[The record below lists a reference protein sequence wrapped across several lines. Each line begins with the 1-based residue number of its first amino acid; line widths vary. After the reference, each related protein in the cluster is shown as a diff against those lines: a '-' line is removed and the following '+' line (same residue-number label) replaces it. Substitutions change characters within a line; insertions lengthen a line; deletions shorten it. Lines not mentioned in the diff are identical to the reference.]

1 MAVFEYRGILVA
13 SGKPTKGL
21 RDAEN
26 AKSLRTAL
34 RKDGI
39 LLTVATETAKAAGTP
54 GATKKKSLFAFA
66 PSASAGDVAVMTR
79 QLATLIGAGIPLFES
94 LTALIDQVEQDA
106 IKHALTEIRE
116 KIREG
121 TSFAKALE
129 AHPGIFPDIYINMV
143 RAGEA
148 SGTLEAVLERLTSF
162 MDAQAKLRSKVTSAL
177 AYPILMIII
186 GVALISVL
194 MVAVV
199 PNVVQIFQ
207 SMNQAL
213 PWYTSLLIGTSEFL
227 SNYWW
232 ILMPSFIIGIYF
244 FRRWTKTPTGKL
256 SWHGFLLKMPIFGKL
271 VQMLAVARFS
281 RTLATL
287 LSAGVALL
295 PAMDIVRNVLGNA
308 VLEKVIVE
316 AIGSIREGQS
326 IAEPL
331 KKSGKF
337 PPLVTHM
344 ISVGEKSG
352 KLEGMLESVA
362 DAYDAAVEARV
373 QVVTSLLEPLIIVAM
388 GGGVAFIAMAIL
400 MPLIQMSS
408 FAGG

>member
-1 MAVFEYRGILVA
+1 MAVFEYRGILVT
-13 SGKPTKGL
+13 SGKPTKGF

-26 AKSLRTAL
+26 AKSLRAAL
-34 RKDGI
+34 RKDGV
-39 LLTVATETAKAAGTP
+39 LLTVATETKAAAAG
-54 GATKKKSLFAFA
+54 GAAKKKSLFSSGG
-66 PSASAGDVAVMTR
+66 SASPAEVAIMTR

-94 LTALIDQVEQDA
+94 LTALIDQVEQDS

-129 AHPGIFPDIYINMV
+129 AHPGIFPDIYVNMV

-148 SGTLEAVLERLTSF
+148 SGTLEQVLERLTQF
-162 MDAQAKLRSKVTSAL
+162 MDAQAKLRGKVTSAL

-213 PWYTSLLIGTSEFL
+213 PWYTALLIFTSDFL
-227 SNYWW
+227 SSYWW
-232 ILMPSFIIGIYF
+232 ILMPSIAGGVYW
-244 FRRWTKTPTGKL
+244 FRRWTKTPDGKL
-256 SWHGFLLKMPIFGKL
+256 KWHAFLLKTPVFGKL

-308 VLEKVIVE
+308 VLEKVVVE

-352 KLEGMLESVA
+352 KLEGMLASVA

>member
-1 MAVFEYRGILVA
+1 MAVFEYRGILVT
-13 SGKPTKGL
+13 SGKPTKGF

-26 AKSLRTAL
+26 PKTLRSSL

-39 LLTVATETAKAAGTP
+39 LLTVANETKSKAAQDR
-54 GATKKKSLFAFA
+54 KKKSLFSFGG
-66 PSASAGDVAVMTR
+66 SASAGDVAIMTR

-94 LTALIDQVEQDA
+94 LTALIEQVEQES
-106 IKHALTEIRE
+106 IRHALTEIRE
-116 KIREG
+116 KVREG

-129 AHPGIFPDIYINMV
+129 AHPGIFPDIYVNMV

-148 SGTLEAVLERLTSF
+148 SGTLEKVLERLTAF
-162 MDAQAKLRSKVTSAL
+162 MDAQAKLRGKVTSAL

-186 GVALISVL
+186 GAALISVL

-199 PNVVQIFQ
+199 PNVVSIFQ
-207 SMNQAL
+207 SMNEAL
-213 PWYTSLLIGTSEFL
+213 PWYTALLIGTSDFL
-227 SNYWW
+227 SGYWW
-232 ILMPSFIIGIYF
+232 ILFPSLFLGIYF

-256 SWHGFLLKMPIFGKL
+256 HWHNFLLKMPLFGKL
-271 VQMLAVARFS
+271 VQMIAVARFA

-287 LSAGVALL
+287 LAAGVALL

-308 VLEKVIVE
+308 VLEKVIVD

-331 KKSGKF
+331 KKSGRF

-352 KLEGMLESVA
+352 KLEGMLESVS

-373 QVVTSLLEPLIIVAM
+373 QVVTSLLEPLIIVFM
-388 GGGVAFIAMAIL
+388 GAGVAFIAMAIL

>member
-1 MAVFEYRGILVA
+1 MAVFEFKGILVT
-13 SGKPTKGL
+13 SGKPTKGF

-26 AKSLRTAL
+26 AKSLRASL

-39 LLTVATETAKAAGTP
+39 LLTVANETKKAVG
-54 GATKKKSLFAFA
+54 GASAEKKKSLFSFG
-66 PSASAGDVAVMTR
+66 SRASPAEVAVMTR

-94 LTALIDQVEQDA
+94 LTALTEQVEQEA
-106 IKHALTEIRE
+106 LKHALTEIRD

-129 AHPGIFPDIYINMV
+129 AHPGIFPDLYVNMV

-148 SGTLEAVLERLTSF
+148 SGTLEAVLERLTAF
-162 MDAQAKLRSKVTSAL
+162 MEAQARLRGKVTSAL

-186 GVALISVL
+186 GVSLISVL

-207 SMNQAL
+207 SMNEAL
-213 PWYTSLLIGTSEFL
+213 PWYTSLLITVSDIMGG
-227 SNYWW
+227 YW
-232 ILMPSFIIGIYF
+232 FIIFPSIAIGVYF
-244 FRRWTKTPTGKL
+244 FRRWTKTPNGKL
-256 SWHGFLLKMPIFGKL
+256 KWHAFLLKTPVFGKL
-271 VQMLAVARFS
+271 IQMLAVARFA

-295 PAMDIVRNVLGNA
+295 QAMDIVRNVLGNA
-308 VLEKVIVE
+308 VLEQVIVD

-352 KLEGMLESVA
+352 KLEGMLESVS

-373 QVVTSLLEPLIIVAM
+373 QVVTSLLEPLIIVCM
-388 GGGVAFIAMAIL
+388 GAGVAFIAMAIL

>member
-1 MAVFEYRGILVA
+1 MAVFEYRGILVS
-13 SGKPTKGL
+13 SGKPTKGF

-26 AKSLRTAL
+26 AKSLRGSL

-39 LLTVATETAKAAGTP
+39 LLTVATETKAKAAKEGN
-54 GATKKKSLFAFA
+54 KKKLFSFGGR
-66 PSASAGDVAVMTR
+66 ASPADIAVMTR
-79 QLATLIGAGIPLFES
+79 QLATLIGAGIPLFDS
-94 LTALIDQVEQDA
+94 LTALVDQVEQEA
-106 IKHALTEIRE
+106 IRQALREVRE

-129 AHPGIFPDIYINMV
+129 AHPGIFPDLYVNMV

-148 SGTLEAVLERLTSF
+148 SGTLEAVLERLTAF
-162 MDAQAKLRSKVTSAL
+162 MEAQAKLRGKVTSAL

-186 GVALISVL
+186 GVSLISVL

-207 SMNQAL
+207 SMNEAL
-213 PWYTSLLIGTSEFL
+213 PWYTSLLIVTSDFL
-227 SNYWW
+227 SAYWW
-232 ILMPSFIIGIYF
+232 IILPTLIIGFYW
-244 FRRWTKTPTGKL
+244 FRRWTKTPAGKL
-256 SWHGFLLKMPIFGKL
+256 KWHDWLLRMPIFGKL
-271 VQMLAVARFS
+271 IQMLSVARFA

-295 PAMDIVRNVLGNA
+295 PAMDIVRSVLGNA
-308 VLEKVIVE
+308 VLEKVIVD

-331 KKSGKF
+331 KKSGRF

-352 KLEGMLESVA
+352 KLEGMLESVS

-373 QVVTSLLEPLIIVAM
+373 QVVTSLLEPLIIVFM
-388 GGGVAFIAMAIL
+388 GAGVAFIAMAIL

>member
-1 MAVFEYRGILVA
+1 MAVFEYRGILVT
-13 SGKPTKGL
+13 SGKPTKGF

-26 AKSLRTAL
+26 AKSLRSSL
-34 RKDGI
+34 RKDGV
-39 LLTVATETAKAAGTP
+39 LLTVATETKAAAP
-54 GATKKKSLFAFA
+54 GAAKKKSLFAFA
-66 PSASAGDVAVMTR
+66 PSASAADVAIMTR

-94 LTALIDQVEQDA
+94 LSALIDQVEQDS

-148 SGTLEAVLERLTSF
+148 SGTLEPVLERLTSF
-162 MDAQAKLRSKVTSAL
+162 MEAQARLRGKVTSAL

-186 GVALISVL
+186 GITLISVL

-213 PWYTSLLIGTSEFL
+213 PWYTSLLIITSDFL
-227 SNYWW
+227 SSYWW
-232 ILMPSFIIGIYF
+232 ILLPSMGIGFYW
-244 FRRWTKTPTGKL
+244 FRRWTKTADGKL
-256 SWHGFLLKMPIFGKL
+256 SWHGFLLKTPIFGKL
-271 VQMLAVARFS
+271 FQMLAVARFS

>member
-1 MAVFEYRGILVA
+1 MAVFEYRGILVT
-13 SGKPTKGL
+13 SGKPTKGF

-26 AKSLRTAL
+26 AKSLRSTL
-34 RKDGI
+34 RKDGV
-39 LLTVATETAKAAGTP
+39 LLTVATETKAKAAQDG
-54 GATKKKSLFAFA
+54 KKKKLFSFGAR
-66 PSASAGDVAVMTR
+66 ASAADIAVMTR

-94 LTALIDQVEQDA
+94 LTALVDQVEQES
-106 IKHALTEIRE
+106 IRQALREVRE

-129 AHPGIFPDIYINMV
+129 AHPGIFPDLYVNMV

-148 SGTLEAVLERLTSF
+148 SGTLEAVLERLTAF
-162 MDAQAKLRSKVTSAL
+162 MEAQAKLRGKVTSAL

-186 GVALISVL
+186 GVSLISVL

-207 SMNQAL
+207 SMNEAL
-213 PWYTSLLIGTSEFL
+213 PWYTSLLIVSSDFL
-227 SNYWW
+227 SGYWW
-232 ILMPSFIIGIYF
+232 IILPTLVLGFYW
-244 FRRWTKTPTGKL
+244 FRRWTKTPAGKL
-256 SWHGFLLKMPIFGKL
+256 KWHDWLLRAPIFGKL
-271 VQMLAVARFS
+271 IQMLSVARFA

-295 PAMDIVRNVLGNA
+295 PAMDIVRSVLGNA
-308 VLEKVIVE
+308 VLEKVIVD

-331 KKSGKF
+331 KKSGRF

-373 QVVTSLLEPLIIVAM
+373 QVVTSLLEPLIIVFM
-388 GGGVAFIAMAIL
+388 GAGVAFIAMAIL

>member
-1 MAVFEYRGILVA
+1 MAVFEYRGILVT
-13 SGKPTKGL
+13 SGKPTKGF

-26 AKSLRTAL
+26 AKSLRSSL

-39 LLTVATETAKAAGTP
+39 LLTIANETKAAEAKDG
-54 GATKKKSLFAFA
+54 KKKGGLFSFGVAR
-66 PSASAGDVAVMTR
+66 ASAADVAIMTR
-79 QLATLIGAGIPLFES
+79 QLTTLVGAGIPLFES
-94 LTALIDQVEQDA
+94 LTALIEQLEHQGL
-106 IKHALTEIRE
+106 KHALTEVRE
-116 KIREG
+116 KVREG

-129 AHPGIFPDIYINMV
+129 AHPGIFPDLYVNMV

-148 SGTLEAVLERLTSF
+148 SGTLEQVLDRLTTF
-162 MDAQAKLRSKVTSAL
+162 MEAQAKLRGKVTGAL

-186 GVALISVL
+186 GVSLISVL

-207 SMNQAL
+207 SMNEAL
-213 PWYTSLLIGTSEFL
+213 PWYTSLLIGTSDFL
-227 SNYWW
+227 GNYWW
-232 ILMPSFIIGIYF
+232 VMTPTMAVAFYW
-244 FRRWTKTPTGKL
+244 FRRWTKTPAGKL
-256 SWHGFLLKMPIFGKL
+256 RWHGFLLKVPVFGKL
-271 VQMLAVARFS
+271 IQMLSVARFS

-295 PAMDIVRNVLGNA
+295 PAMDIVKNVLGNA
-308 VLEKVIVE
+308 VLEKVVVD

-331 KKSGKF
+331 KKSGHF

-344 ISVGEKSG
+344 IAVGEKSG
-352 KLEGMLESVA
+352 KLESMLESVA
-362 DAYDAAVEARV
+362 NAYDAAVEARV
-373 QVVTSLLEPLIIVAM
+373 QVVTSLLEPLIIVVM
-388 GGGVAFIAMAIL
+388 GGSVAFIAMAIL
-400 MPLIQMSS
+400 MPLIKMSS

>member
-1 MAVFEYRGILVA
+1 MAVFEYRGILVT
-13 SGKPTKGL
+13 SGKPTKGF

-26 AKSLRTAL
+26 AKSLRASL

-39 LLTVATETAKAAGTP
+39 LLTVANETKAAGG
-54 GATKKKSLFAFA
+54 GAAAGKKKSFFNFA
-66 PSASAGDVAVMTR
+66 PSASAADVAVMTR

-94 LTALIDQVEQDA
+94 LTALIDQVEQDS

-148 SGTLEAVLERLTSF
+148 SGTLEQVLERLTGF
-162 MDAQAKLRSKVTSAL
+162 MEAQAKLRGKVTSAL

-186 GVALISVL
+186 GITLISVL

-213 PWYTSLLIGTSEFL
+213 PWYTSLLIGTSDFL

-232 ILMPSFIIGIYF
+232 ILLPSAIGGF
-244 FRRWTKTPTGKL
+244 VLFRRWTKTPAGKL
-256 SWHGFLLKMPIFGKL
+256 SWHGFLLRMPIFGKL
-271 VQMLAVARFS
+271 FQMLAVARFS

-308 VLEKVIVE
+308 VLEKVVVD

>member
-1 MAVFEYRGILVA
+1 MAVFEFKGILVT
-13 SGKPTKGL
+13 SGKPTKGF

-26 AKSLRTAL
+26 AKSLRASL

-39 LLTVATETAKAAGTP
+39 LLTVASETKAAAAKDG
-54 GATKKKSLFAFA
+54 KKKSSLFSFGAR
-66 PSASAGDVAVMTR
+66 ASAADVAIMTR
-79 QLATLIGAGIPLFES
+79 QLATLVGAGIPLFES
-94 LTALIDQVEQDA
+94 LTALVEQVEQEA

-129 AHPGIFPDIYINMV
+129 AHPGIFPDLYVNMV

-162 MDAQAKLRSKVTSAL
+162 MEAQAKLRGKVTSAL

-186 GVALISVL
+186 GVSLISVL

-207 SMNQAL
+207 SMNEAL
-213 PWYTSLLIGTSEFL
+213 PWYTSLLITVSDILGG
-227 SNYWW
+227 YWW
-232 ILMPSFIIGIYF
+232 IIFPSIAIGVYF

-256 SWHGFLLKMPIFGKL
+256 KWHAALLKMPVFGKL
-271 VQMLAVARFS
+271 IQMLAVARFA

-295 PAMDIVRNVLGNA
+295 QAMDIVRNVLGNA
-308 VLEKVIVE
+308 VLEQVIVD

-352 KLEGMLESVA
+352 KLESMLESVS

-373 QVVTSLLEPLIIVAM
+373 QVVTSLLEPLIIVCM

>member
-1 MAVFEYRGILVA
+1 MGVFEYRGILVT
-13 SGKPTKGL
+13 SGKPTKGI

-26 AKSLRTAL
+26 AKSLRSAL

-39 LLTVATETAKAAGTP
+39 LLTVASEAKSAA
-54 GATKKKSLFAFA
+54 AKDAKKKSLFSFGER
-66 PSASAGDVAVMTR
+66 ASVGDVAIMTR

-94 LTALIDQVEQDA
+94 LSALTEQVEQES
-106 IKHALTEIRE
+106 IRRALTEIRE
-116 KIREG
+116 KVREG

-129 AHPGIFPDIYINMV
+129 AHPGIFPDLYVNMV

-148 SGTLEAVLERLTSF
+148 SGTLEQVLERLTTF
-162 MDAQAKLRSKVTSAL
+162 MDSQAKLRGKVTSAL

-186 GVALISVL
+186 GVSLISVL

-199 PNVVQIFQ
+199 PNVVSIFQ
-207 SMNQAL
+207 SMNEAL
-213 PWYTSLLIGTSEFL
+213 PWYTALLIATSDFL
-227 SNYWW
+227 SGYWW
-232 ILMPSFIIGIYF
+232 ILFPSIFLGIYW
-244 FRRWTKTPTGKL
+244 FRRWTKTPEGKL
-256 SWHGFLLKMPIFGKL
+256 KWHAFLLKMPIFGKL
-271 VQMLAVARFS
+271 VQMLAVARFA

-287 LSAGVALL
+287 LAAGVALL

-308 VLEKVIVE
+308 VLEKVVVE

-331 KKSGKF
+331 KKSGRF

-373 QVVTSLLEPLIIVAM
+373 QVVTSLLEPLIIVFM
-388 GGGVAFIAMAIL
+388 GACVAFIEMSIL

>member
-1 MAVFEYRGILVA
+1 MAVFEYRGILVT
-13 SGKPTKGL
+13 SGKPTKGF

-26 AKSLRTAL
+26 AKILRTSL

-39 LLTVATETAKAAGTP
+39 LLTVANETKSKTASDS
-54 GATKKKSLFAFA
+54 KKKSLFSFGGR
-66 PSASAGDVAVMTR
+66 ASAGDVAIMTR
-79 QLATLIGAGIPLFES
+79 QLATLISAGIPLFES
-94 LTALIDQVEQDA
+94 LSALIEQVEQEP
-106 IKHALTEIRE
+106 IRHALTEIRE
-116 KIREG
+116 KVREG

-129 AHPGIFPDIYINMV
+129 AHPGIFPDIYVNMV

-148 SGTLEAVLERLTSF
+148 SGTLEKVLERLTSF
-162 MDAQAKLRSKVTSAL
+162 MDAQAKLRGKVTSAL

-186 GVALISVL
+186 GVSLISVL

-199 PNVVQIFQ
+199 PNVVSIFQ
-207 SMNQAL
+207 SMNEAL
-213 PWYTSLLIGTSEFL
+213 PWYTSLLIMTSDFL
-227 SNYWW
+227 SGYWW
-232 ILMPSFIIGIYF
+232 ILLPTILISVYW
-244 FRRWTKTPTGKL
+244 FRRWTRTPNGKL
-256 SWHGFLLKMPIFGKL
+256 KWHAFLLRMPIFGKL
-271 VQMLAVARFS
+271 VQMIAVARFA

-287 LSAGVALL
+287 LAAGVALL

-308 VLEKVIVE
+308 VLEKVVVE

-331 KKSGKF
+331 KKSGRF

-352 KLEGMLESVA
+352 KLEGMLESVS

-373 QVVTSLLEPLIIVAM
+373 QVVTSLLEPLIIVCM
-388 GGGVAFIAMAIL
+388 GAGVAFIAMAIL

>member
-1 MAVFEYRGILVA
+1 MAVFEYRGILVT
-13 SGKPTKGL
+13 SGKPTKGF

-26 AKSLRTAL
+26 AKSLRSSL

-39 LLTVATETAKAAGTP
+39 LLTVANETKSKAAQDQ
-54 GATKKKSLFAFA
+54 KKKSLFSFGGR
-66 PSASAGDVAVMTR
+66 ASAGDVAIMTR

-94 LTALIDQVEQDA
+94 LSALIEQVEQEP
-106 IKHALTEIRE
+106 IRHALTEIRE
-116 KIREG
+116 KVREG

-129 AHPGIFPDIYINMV
+129 AHPGIFPDIYVNMV

-148 SGTLEAVLERLTSF
+148 SGTLEKVLERLTSF
-162 MDAQAKLRSKVTSAL
+162 MDAQAKLRGKVSSAL

-186 GVALISVL
+186 GVSLISVL

-199 PNVVQIFQ
+199 PNVVSIFQ
-207 SMNQAL
+207 SMNEAL
-213 PWYTSLLIGTSEFL
+213 PWYTSLLIGTSDFL
-227 SNYWW
+227 SGYWW
-232 ILMPSFIIGIYF
+232 ILFPSLFISIYW
-244 FRRWTKTPTGKL
+244 FRRWTKTPNGKL
-256 SWHGFLLKMPIFGKL
+256 KWHAFLLKMPIFGKL
-271 VQMLAVARFS
+271 VQMIAVARFA

-287 LSAGVALL
+287 LAAGVALL

-331 KKSGKF
+331 KKSGRF

-352 KLEGMLESVA
+352 KLEGMLESVS

-373 QVVTSLLEPLIIVAM
+373 QVVTSLLEPLIIVCM
-388 GGGVAFIAMAIL
+388 GAGVAFIAMAIL

>member
-1 MAVFEYRGILVA
+1 MAVFEYRGILVT
-13 SGKPTKGL
+13 SGKPTKGF

-26 AKSLRTAL
+26 AKVLRTSL
-34 RKDGI
+34 RKDGV
-39 LLTVATETAKAAGTP
+39 LLTVATETKAA
-54 GATKKKSLFAFA
+54 ATGGSGKKKSLFSFR
-66 PSASAGDVAVMTR
+66 PSASSAEVAVMTR

-94 LTALIDQVEQDA
+94 LTALIDQVEQDS

-121 TSFAKALE
+121 TSFAKSLE

-148 SGTLEAVLERLTSF
+148 SGTLEQVLERLTTF
-162 MDAQAKLRSKVTSAL
+162 MEAQAKLRGKVTSAL

-186 GVALISVL
+186 GISLISVL

-213 PWYTSLLIGTSEFL
+213 PWYTSLLIATSDFL

-232 ILMPSFIIGIYF
+232 ILLPTMIVGGYW
-244 FRRWTKTPTGKL
+244 FRRWTRTPAGKL
-256 SWHGFLLKMPIFGKL
+256 SWHGFLLKTPIFGKL
-271 VQMLAVARFS
+271 FQMLAVARFS

-308 VLEKVIVE
+308 VLEKVVVE

-331 KKSGKF
+331 RKSGKF

-362 DAYDAAVEARV
+362 DAYDAAVESRV

>member
-1 MAVFEYRGILVA
+1 MAIFEYRGILVA
-13 SGKPTKGL
+13 TGKPTKGL

-26 AKSLRTAL
+26 AKTLRAAL

-39 LLTVATETAKAAGTP
+39 LLTVATESKK
-54 GATKKKSLFAFA
+54 GADGDAKKSGPKLRFTGG
-66 PSASAGDVAVMTR
+66 ASPGDVAMMTR
-79 QLATLIGAGIPLFES
+79 QLSTLVRAGIPLFEA
-94 LTALIDQVEQDA
+94 LTALVEQVEKESL
-106 IKHALTEIRE
+106 KHALTQVRE
-116 KIREG
+116 QVREG

-129 AHPGIFPDIYINMV
+129 AHPTIFPDIYVNMV

-148 SGTLEAVLERLTSF
+148 SGTLETVLERLTGF
-162 MDAQAKLRSKVTSAL
+162 MDGQAKLRSKVISAL
-177 AYPILMIII
+177 AYPILMILI
-186 GVALISVL
+186 GTAMISLL

-207 SMNQAL
+207 SMNEAL
-213 PWYTSLLIGTSEFL
+213 PWYTALLIAVSGFMS
-227 SNYWW
+227 SYWW
-232 ILMPSFIIGIYF
+232 ILFPSLFLGLYL
-244 FRRWTKTPTGKL
+244 FRRWTRTPEGKL
-256 SWHGFLLKMPIFGKL
+256 KWHRFLLGSPLVGKL
-271 VQMLAVARFS
+271 IQLMSIARFA

-295 PAMDIVRNVLGNA
+295 QAMDIVRSVLGNA
-308 VLEKVIVE
+308 VLEKVVQD

-331 KKSGKF
+331 KKSGRF

-344 ISVGEKSG
+344 ITVGEKSG
-352 KLEGMLESVA
+352 QLEQMLESVS

-373 QVVTSLLEPLIIVAM
+373 QVMTSLLEPIIIVIM
-388 GGGVAFIAMAIL
+388 GAGVAFIAMSIL

-408 FAGG
+408 FAGN